1 MTNRKPASNELQPKA
16 FEFDESNLLK
26 ARDVIANYPPGKQ
39 ASAIMP
45 LFDIAQRQ
53 HAGWLPIAAINY
65 VADMIGVNRI
75 RAYEVATF
83 YTMYNLAPVGKN
95 VIQVCTTTPCKLRG
109 SDKILNICKKKLN
122 VDLGDTSSDGNFTL
136 VEVECLGA
144 CVNAPVI
151 WIGDDYYEDLDE
163 NSLNIILDEMKDGKI
178 KSPPGSQIGRSG
190 SEPIGKRKSLITEGS
205 E

>member
-1 MTNRKPASNELQPKA
+1 MTSRKPAPDELQPKD
-16 FEFDESNLLK
+16 FQFNEDNLLNAK
-26 ARDVIANYPPGKQ
+26 SIISNYPSGKQ

-45 LFDIAQRQ
+45 LFDLAQRQ
-53 HAGWLPIAAINY
+53 HSGWLPIAAINY

-109 SDKILNICKKKLN
+109 SDNILSICKKLLN
-122 VDLGDTSSDGNFTL
+122 VDLGKTSSDGNYTL
-136 VEVECLGA
+136 LEVECLGA

-163 NSLNIILDEMKDGKI
+163 KSLTKILNEIKVGSI
-178 KSPPGSQIGRSG
+178 KSLPGSQIGRTG
-190 SEPIGKRKSLITEGS
+190 SEPMGERKSLITEGS